1 MGKRSVVMQV
11 GTEAIVESG
20 RIESLIVEIRG
31 QQVMLDRD
39 LASLYGVE
47 TKVLNQAVKRNINR
61 FPDHFR
67 FQLTE
72 YETNELVTNCDRL
85 QNLKHSSIF
94 PFVFTEQGVA
104 MLSTVLRSDTAISM
118 SIQIMDAFVAM
129 RHFIASNA
137 QIFQR
142 LEIIEHHQLELA
154 VHQSETD
161 RKFEEVFKRLDDSSI
176 QKRHGIFFDGEIF
189 DAYSLTCQIIKTATK
204 RIVLFDNY
212 IDETVL
218 TLLDKRN
225 AGVAATIY
233 TQRITQQLKLD
244 IVRHN
249 SQYPAIDVRIFDRSH
264 DRFLCIDDTVYH
276 IGASLKDLG
285 KKWFAF
291 NRMELPTDELI
302 SKI

>member
-1 MGKRSVVMQV
+1 MGKRSGVIQG
-11 GTEAIVESG
+11 GTEALVASNH
-20 RIESLIVEIRG
+20 IESLIVEIRG

-61 FPDHFR
+61 FPDRFR

-137 QIFQR
+137 QIFRR
-142 LEIIEHHQLELA
+142 LETIEHHQLELA

-161 RKFEEVFKRLDDSSI
+161 HKLEEVFKRLDDGSI
-176 QKRHGIFFDGEIF
+176 QKKHGIFFDGEIF
-189 DAYSLTCQIIKTATK
+189 DAYSLACQIIKTATK

-225 AGVAATIY
+225 VGVTATIY

-249 SQYPAIDVRIFDRSH
+249 SQYPAIDVLLFDRSH

>member
-161 RKFEEVFKRLDDSSI
+161 RKLEEVFKRLDDSSI

-291 NRMELPTDELI
+291 SRMELPTDELI

>member
-1 MGKRSVVMQV
+1 MGKRSGVIQG
-11 GTEAIVESG
+11 GTEAIVASSH
-20 RIESLIVEIRG
+20 IESLIVEIRG

-161 RKFEEVFKRLDDSSI
+161 RKLEEVFKRLDDSSI

-291 NRMELPTDELI
+291 NRMELPTDELM

>member
-142 LEIIEHHQLELA
+142 LETIEHHQLELA

-161 RKFEEVFKRLDDSSI
+161 RKLEEVFKRLDDSSI

>member
-1 MGKRSVVMQV
+1 MR
-11 GTEAIVESG
+11 A
-20 RIESLIVEIRG
+20 
-31 QQVMLDRD
+31 
-39 LASLYGVE
+39 
-47 TKVLNQAVKRNINR
+47 
-61 FPDHFR
+61 
-67 FQLTE
+67 
-72 YETNELVTNCDRL
+72 
-85 QNLKHSSIF
+85 
-94 PFVFTEQGVA
+94 FT
-104 MLSTVLRSDTAISM
+104 
-118 SIQIMDAFVAM
+118 AM

-161 RKFEEVFKRLDDSSI
+161 RKLEEVFKRLDDSSI

-291 NRMELPTDELI
+291 SRMELPTDELI

>member
-1 MGKRSVVMQV
+1 
-11 GTEAIVESG
+11 
-20 RIESLIVEIRG
+20 
-31 QQVMLDRD
+31 
-39 LASLYGVE
+39 
-47 TKVLNQAVKRNINR
+47 
-61 FPDHFR
+61 
-67 FQLTE
+67 
-72 YETNELVTNCDRL
+72 
-85 QNLKHSSIF
+85 
-94 PFVFTEQGVA
+94 
-104 MLSTVLRSDTAISM
+104 
-118 SIQIMDAFVAM
+118 MDAFVAM

-137 QIFQR
+137 QVFQR

-161 RKFEEVFKRLDDSSI
+161 RKLEEVFKRLDDGSI
-176 QKRHGIFFDGEIF
+176 QKKHGIFFDGEIF

-291 NRMELPTDELI
+291 SRMELPTDELI